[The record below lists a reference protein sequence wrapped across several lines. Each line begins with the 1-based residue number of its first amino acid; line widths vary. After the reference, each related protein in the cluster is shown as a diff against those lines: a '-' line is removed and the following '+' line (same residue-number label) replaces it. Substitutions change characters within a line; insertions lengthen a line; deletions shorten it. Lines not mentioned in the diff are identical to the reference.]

1 MATVTASAVETT
13 DSLET
18 FRQRFNTLRSDI
30 QGLSFGGSLVFE
42 GTTADDFETTLV
54 ITDPTADRTVTIQ
67 NKTGV
72 LAMQGR
78 DINDVVVMDA
88 SDGSGTDESGAILL
102 NASASGV
109 DEGEALLY
117 EEGTGDHIVNPVLQI
132 GGNFVFEGA
141 TDNEFE
147 TTLSITDPTA
157 DRTVTIQDKTGTVAL
172 QGRDIDD
179 IIVLNGTDAS
189 GTDEASAIILDG
201 DATSV
206 AGVVVNVGEALLYEE
221 GVNDHILNPTFE
233 GVEEFIILEESLEG
247 TPSFALKENVD
258 SSSLDARF
266 AYQPATSD
274 NLLGSLFIPPSAGGV
289 QFTMPVSDGDNNQ
302 VLATD
307 GSGNLSFKNQS
318 SGMSLGNDANNRVVT
333 ATGSGSGNGE
343 ANLTFDGSTL
353 VITGAVDMS
362 GAFDTDG
369 VASAATFEPDGDTSA
384 GDNAAIGYT
393 SAEGLILTGQG
404 STNDVT
410 IKNDA
415 DQDVIEIPTGTQNV
429 TFAGNIVIADAGN
442 IGSASDTDAISIGS
456 DGDVTLTQDLE
467 LQHDGA
473 ILSFGADDDVTATH
487 VADVGINFAS
497 TRSGADSI
505 FRLQNLA
512 NASASDVR
520 LIIQTGGTSGGDPLI
535 NLDGQATG
543 AKFSVGVDTSGD
555 KFVIADADKGGFD
568 GSDEML
574 TIDNDGA
581 VTLFHSSNAK
591 VATTSTGI
599 QITSTTYAPISR
611 RGEDVFIVFDQT
623 AAGGTDAGDN
633 VIMNASDGSSTDDGD
648 DIIGEDE
655 VFLHSGM
662 QRNVLQIFNSGGRLL
677 NSVAGF
683 APGAI

>member
-1 MATVTASAVETT
+1 MATVTASEVATT

-42 GTTADDFETTLV
+42 GDTADDFETTLV

-88 SDGSGTDESGAILL
+88 SDGSGTDEAGAILL
-102 NASASGV
+102 DASGSGV

-662 QRNVLQIFNSGGRLL
+662 QRNVLNIFNSGGKLL

>member
-1 MATVTASAVETT
+1 
-13 DSLET
+13 
-18 FRQRFNTLRSDI
+18 
-30 QGLSFGGSLVFE
+30 
-42 GTTADDFETTLV
+42 
-54 ITDPTADRTVTIQ
+54 
-67 NKTGV
+67 
-72 LAMQGR
+72 
-78 DINDVVVMDA
+78 
-88 SDGSGTDESGAILL
+88 
-102 NASASGV
+102 
-109 DEGEALLY
+109 
-117 EEGTGDHIVNPVLQI
+117 
-132 GGNFVFEGA
+132 GNFVFEGA

-623 AAGGTDAGDN
+623 AAG
-633 VIMNASDGSSTDDGD
+633 
-648 DIIGEDE
+648 
-655 VFLHSGM
+655 
-662 QRNVLQIFNSGGRLL
+662 
-677 NSVAGF
+677 
-683 APGAI
+683 

>member
-1 MATVTASAVETT
+1 
-13 DSLET
+13 
-18 FRQRFNTLRSDI
+18 
-30 QGLSFGGSLVFE
+30 
-42 GTTADDFETTLV
+42 
-54 ITDPTADRTVTIQ
+54 
-67 NKTGV
+67 
-72 LAMQGR
+72 
-78 DINDVVVMDA
+78 
-88 SDGSGTDESGAILL
+88 
-102 NASASGV
+102 
-109 DEGEALLY
+109 
-117 EEGTGDHIVNPVLQI
+117 
-132 GGNFVFEGA
+132 
-141 TDNEFE
+141 
-147 TTLSITDPTA
+147 
-157 DRTVTIQDKTGTVAL
+157 
-172 QGRDIDD
+172 
-179 IIVLNGTDAS
+179 
-189 GTDEASAIILDG
+189 
-201 DATSV
+201 
-206 AGVVVNVGEALLYEE
+206 
-221 GVNDHILNPTFE
+221 
-233 GVEEFIILEESLEG
+233 
-247 TPSFALKENVD
+247 
-258 SSSLDARF
+258 
-266 AYQPATSD
+266 
-274 NLLGSLFIPPSAGGV
+274 
-289 QFTMPVSDGDNNQ
+289 
-302 VLATD
+302 
-307 GSGNLSFKNQS
+307 
-318 SGMSLGNDANNRVVT
+318 VVT

-662 QRNVLQIFNSGGRLL
+662 QRNVLNIFNSGGRLL

>member
-102 NASASGV
+102 DASASGV
-109 DEGEALLY
+109 DDGEALLY
-117 EEGTGDHIVNPVLQI
+117 EDGTGDHIVNPVLQI

-141 TDNEFE
+141 TANEFE

-189 GTDEASAIILDG
+189 GTDESSAIILDG

-662 QRNVLQIFNSGGRLL
+662 QRNVLNIFNSGGKLL